1 VKLTK
6 SRKKE
11 KEEKEQEIEG
21 KKEKRKKKRE
31 NQGKQQ
37 GEITDDQRA
46 NQTAKLLKDG
56 KKKKKI
62 TSSGTVEFVLVVLPL
77 LL

>member
-56 KKKKKI
+56 KKKKI
-62 TSSGTVEFVLVVLPL
+62 TSSGAVEFVLVVLPL